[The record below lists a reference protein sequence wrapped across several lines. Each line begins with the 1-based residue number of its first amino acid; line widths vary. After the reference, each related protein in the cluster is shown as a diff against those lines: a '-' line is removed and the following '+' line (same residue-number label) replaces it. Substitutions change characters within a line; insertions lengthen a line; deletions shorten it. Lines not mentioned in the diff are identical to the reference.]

1 MNAGKALA
9 GKTAAGA
16 WQSGGR
22 RLFSRSDVRCANR
35 QTRLFEQI
43 PEQILVARLW
53 QRPQDFLHISSKKV
67 DAMNSKIRHIHMI
80 GIGGAGMSGI
90 AEVLLNLGYEISGSD
105 MSDSAVVRRLRELGA
120 RVAVGH
126 AAENVGDVQVL
137 VKSTAISDDNPE
149 LVEGRARNIAIIP
162 RAEML
167 AELMRL
173 RQGIA
178 IAGTHGKTTTT
189 SLTASIFDT
198 AGLDPTVI
206 IGGRLNVYGTNAH
219 LGHGDY
225 LIAEADESDG
235 SFLCLLPIINVVTNV
250 DEDHLDYYK
259 SREAIDAAFVQF
271 MNNVPFY
278 GINVVCGDDPGVC
291 ALLPRVKR
299 PVLTYGFAEGNHLR
313 AVPLE
318 SGLTSRFEVWREG
331 EKLGEVSLPQPGRHN
346 VLNALAS
353 IGAAL
358 EADISFNRCAAG
370 LSSFGGVGRRFE
382 FKGEK
387 DGVTVVDDYGHHP
400 AEIAATLATA
410 RQVFPGRRL
419 IGGLSAAPFHPH
431 SGPFRRIL
439 QGFRQRGQGAPDGN
453 LPRFRKTHSRRFR
466 PKSGPGHTAGFRH
479 AGGLFSDPGRADRG
493 PAGHSAPGR
502 RAADSGCRQHYAPG
516 SGMAGRKRA
525 CVKSCAL
532 VFQSGQ
538 RCAWAA
544 RP

>member
-1 MNAGKALA
+1 
-9 GKTAAGA
+9 
-16 WQSGGR
+16 
-22 RLFSRSDVRCANR
+22 
-35 QTRLFEQI
+35 
-43 PEQILVARLW
+43 
-53 QRPQDFLHISSKKV
+53 
-67 DAMNSKIRHIHMI
+67 MNSKIRRIHMI

-105 MSDSAVVRRLRELGA
+105 VSDSAVVRRLRELGA

-137 VKSTAISDDNPE
+137 VRSTAISDDNPE

-206 IGGRLNVYGTNAH
+206 IGGRLNAYGTNAH

-259 SREAIDAAFVQF
+259 NREGIDAAFVQF

-278 GINVVCGDDPGVC
+278 GINVVCGDDPGVR

-299 PVLTYGFAEGNHLR
+299 PVLTYGFAEDNHLR

-318 SGLTSRFEVWREG
+318 SGLKSRFEVWREG
-331 EKLGEVSLPQPGRHN
+331 EKLGEVCLPQPGRHN
-346 VLNALAS
+346 ILNALAS

-358 EADISFNRCAAG
+358 EADISFSRCAAG
-370 LSSFGGVGRRFE
+370 LDSFGGVGRRFE

-410 RQVFPGRRL
+410 RQVFPGRR
-419 IGGLSAAPFHPH
+419 IVAAFQPH
-431 SGPFRRIL
+431 RFSRTQAHFGEFCKVFDSVDMLLLTEIYAASEKPVPGVSGQSLAQGIQQVSSTPVSYFQTLDALAQALPGVLRRGDVL
-439 QGFRQRGQGAPDGN
+439 LTLGAGTITR
-453 LPRFRKTHSRRFR
+453 L
-466 PKSGPGHTAGFRH
+466 
-479 AGGLFSDPGRADRG
+479 G
-493 PAGHSAPGR
+493 PAWLEGNGHA
-502 RAADSGCRQHYAPG
+502 
-516 SGMAGRKRA
+516 
-525 CVKSCAL
+525 
-532 VFQSGQ
+532 
-538 RCAWAA
+538 
-544 RP
+544 

>member
-1 MNAGKALA
+1 MN
-9 GKTAAGA
+9 
-16 WQSGGR
+16 
-22 RLFSRSDVRCANR
+22 N
-35 QTRLFEQI
+35 
-43 PEQILVARLW
+43 
-53 QRPQDFLHISSKKV
+53 
-67 DAMNSKIRHIHMI
+67 KIRHIHMV

-90 AEVLLNLGYEISGSD
+90 AEVLLNQGYEISGSD
-105 MSDSAVVRRLRELGA
+105 ISDSAVVRHLRSLGA

-149 LVEGRARNIAIIP
+149 LAEARRRNIAIIP

-173 RQGIA
+173 RQGVA

-206 IGGRLNVYGTNAH
+206 IGGRLNVYGANAH
-219 LGHGDY
+219 LGHGKY

-250 DEDHLDYYK
+250 DEDHLDYYGN
-259 SREAIDAAFVQF
+259 RDGIDAAFVQF

-278 GINVVCGDDPGVC
+278 GINVVCGDDPGVR

-299 PVLTYGFAEGNHLR
+299 PVLTYGFAEDCHLR

-318 SGLTSRFEVWREG
+318 SGIRSRFEVWRG
-331 EKLGEVSLPQPGRHN
+331 DEKLGEASLPQPGRHN
-346 VLNALAS
+346 ILNALAA
-353 IGAAL
+353 IGAAMA
-358 EADISFNRCAAG
+358 ADISFARCAEG
-370 LSSFGGVGRRFE
+370 LDGFSGVGRRFE

-410 RQVFPGRRL
+410 RQVFPGRRIVAAFQPHRFSRTQAHFGEFCKVFDHVDMVL
-419 IGGLSAAPFHPH
+419 LTEIYAASEKPIPGVSGQSLAQGVRQVSATPVYYYQTLDAMSQALPKLLRAGDVLLTLSAG
-431 SGPFRRIL
+431 SITRLGPLWLEGR
-439 QGFRQRGQGAPDGN
+439 D
-453 LPRFRKTHSRRFR
+453 
-466 PKSGPGHTAGFRH
+466 H
-479 AGGLFSDPGRADRG
+479 A
-493 PAGHSAPGR
+493 
-502 RAADSGCRQHYAPG
+502 
-516 SGMAGRKRA
+516 
-525 CVKSCAL
+525 
-532 VFQSGQ
+532 
-538 RCAWAA
+538 
-544 RP
+544 